1 MCTMATNALE
11 GHNRDGGQYEVKS
24 ANGTDD
30 FRGIVI
36 GLCPQG
42 LVAFD
47 MGPGEKIED
56 MYDPKQLGSLQ
67 MEVLGAGAYTVHLLT
82 EQVRTY

>member
-1 MCTMATNALE
+1 MATNALE

-42 LVAFD
+42 LVCFN
-47 MGPGEKIED
+47 MGPGDKIED
-56 MYDPKQLGSLQ
+56 MYDPKALGSLQ
-67 MEVLGAGAYTVHLLT
+67 LEVLGAGAYTVRAIA
-82 EQVRTY
+82 EQLRTY